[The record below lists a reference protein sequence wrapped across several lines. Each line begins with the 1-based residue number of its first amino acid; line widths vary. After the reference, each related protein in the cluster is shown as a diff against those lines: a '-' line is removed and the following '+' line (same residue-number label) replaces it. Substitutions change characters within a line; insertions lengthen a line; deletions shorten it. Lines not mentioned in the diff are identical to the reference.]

1 MNLQKLNPWNW
12 FKHEEPQK
20 ANERVMPVTREA
32 ESKDMPVSSNSYMQ
46 NPIFQLH
53 REIERLFDEAFRG
66 FNLPSLGSS
75 LFPTHPNSG
84 LIAQA
89 FRPSLNVSSDDKG
102 YQITLEA
109 PGLTEKDIDIEI
121 KRDIMTIQGSKQEEK
136 ENKDR
141 HFYRIERHYGTFQ
154 RVLALP
160 EDANTDAIQ
169 AEMKNGVLKITI
181 PRQETEITNKRKI
194 TIQSSQ

>member
-12 FKHEEPQK
+12 FKHEESQK
-20 ANERVMPVTREA
+20 TNEHVMPVTREA
-32 ESKDMPVSSNSYMQ
+32 ESKDMPVSSNNYKHY
-46 NPIFQLH
+46 PIFQLH

-66 FNLPSLGSS
+66 FNLPNLDPSHFSTNS
-75 LFPTHPNSG
+75 NSG
-84 LIAQA
+84 LNPES
-89 FRPSLNVSSDDKG
+89 FRPSLNVSSDDNG

-154 RVLALP
+154 RVLSLP

-181 PRQETEITNKRKI
+181 PRQESEITNKRKI
-194 TIQSSQ
+194 TIQSNR